1 MRAKAEPLWTPPPL
15 IQSKGL
21 RWFLRIAIVAYLIL
35 AVSTLDIDLE
45 RLVKGMDRAREF
57 LSAFFSPDFQS
68 RWRDIREGMLESLYM
83 TVVSTILGVVLAL
96 PLGLAAARNFAP
108 LPVYLTAR
116 AFIAISRT
124 FPEVIIAIFFVVAIG
139 FGPLA
144 GTLTLAFAS
153 LGFMGKLLAEKIEET
168 DPEPIEGIRA
178 TGASSLQTVVFG
190 LFPDILPRWIGL
202 SLYRLDINFRES
214 AIIGVVGAGGIGA
227 TLNTAFDRYDYD
239 SAAAILI
246 LIIVLVLITE
256 NVSSKIRR
264 RFL

>member
-1 MRAKAEPLWTPPPL
+1 MKGTTNRAWKPPPL
-15 IQSKGL
+15 VRHPGL
-21 RWFLRIAIVAYLIL
+21 RWFLRTAIPVYLL
-35 AVSTLDIDLE
+35 AALSTLDLDLE
-45 RLVKGMDRAREF
+45 RLSRGVGRATGFVGAF
-57 LSAFFSPDFQS
+57 LSPDFDS
-68 RWRDIREGMLESLYM
+68 RWRDIREGMLESFYM
-83 TVVSTILGVVLAL
+83 TVVSTVLGVVLAL

-108 LPVYLTAR
+108 LPVYLAAR
-116 AFIAISRT
+116 SFIALSRT

-178 TGASSLQTVVFG
+178 TGASWLQTVTFG
-190 LFPDILPRWIGL
+190 LFPDILPRWVGL

-214 AIIGVVGAGGIGA
+214 AIIGVVGAGGIGD

-256 NVSSKIRR
+256 NLSSKIRR